1 MRIYN
6 GIQEFEQLNFAVV
19 TIGSFDGVH
28 IGHQKIIERLISIAK
43 KRNGE
48 SVLMTFWPHPRHILN
63 PEDKSLKI
71 LTTFYEKATLLEQ
84 SGIDHLIKIPFTA
97 EFSQLSSAE
106 FINLYLLEKINTKV
120 LVIGY
125 DHRFGKNRE
134 GSFEN
139 IKSNSEQYGF
149 EVEEIP
155 EQDVNNV
162 AVSSTKIRKALLE
175 GDVDLASKFLGRYYA
190 ITGMVV
196 PGNKIGRQLGFPT
209 ANILPDNE
217 YKLIPGDGIYAVRVE
232 FENVFYDGMLSIG
245 FRPTIGLSDRT
256 IEVNIFNF
264 NKDIYNNQ
272 LTIHFVTKFRD
283 EMKFENLDEL
293 QVQLHKDYETAKK
306 ILSRIADRND

>member
-6 GIQEFEQLNFAVV
+6 GIEEFEQLNFAVV

-28 IGHQKIIERLISIAK
+28 VGHQKIIERLTSIAEI
-43 KRNGE
+43 RNGE
-48 SVLMTFWPHPRHILN
+48 SVLMTFWPHPRHILT

-71 LTTFYEKATLLEQ
+71 LTTFDEKAGLLKQ
-84 SGIDHLIKIPFTA
+84 SGIDHLIKIPFTS
-97 EFSQLSSAE
+97 EFSQLSSSE
-106 FINLYLLEKINTKV
+106 FIKLYLLEKINTKV

-139 IKSNSEQYGF
+139 IKNNSEQYGF

-155 EQDVNNV
+155 EQDINNV
-162 AVSSTKIRKALLE
+162 AVSSTKIRKALFE
-175 GDVDLASKFLGRYYA
+175 GNVDLASKFLGRNYT
-190 ITGMVV
+190 ISGNVV

-245 FRPTIGLSDRT
+245 FRPTIGLSERT

-264 NKDIYNNQ
+264 NLDIYNQQ
-272 LTIHFVTKFRD
+272 LTIHFITKFRD
-283 EMKFENLDEL
+283 EMKFDNLEEL
-293 QVQLHKDYETAKK
+293 QVQLSRDYETATK
-306 ILSRIADRND
+306 ILSRVAGRND

>member
-48 SVLMTFWPHPRHILN
+48 SVLMTFWPHPRHVLN

-106 FINLYLLEKINTKV
+106 FIKIYLLAKINTKV

-264 NKDIYNNQ
+264 DKDIYNNQ
-272 LTIHFVTKFRD
+272 LTIHFIYKFRD
-283 EMKFENLDEL
+283 EAKFENLHEL
-293 QVQLHKDYETAKK
+293 QLQLHRDYETATR
-306 ILSRIADRND
+306 ILSRVGDRND

>member
-264 NKDIYNNQ
+264 DKDIYNNQ
-272 LTIHFVTKFRD
+272 LTIHFINKFRD